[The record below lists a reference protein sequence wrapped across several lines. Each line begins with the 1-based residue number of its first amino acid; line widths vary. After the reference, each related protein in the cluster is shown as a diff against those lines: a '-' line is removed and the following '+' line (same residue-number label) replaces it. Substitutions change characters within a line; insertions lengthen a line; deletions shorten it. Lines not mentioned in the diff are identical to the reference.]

1 MLVTALIMGFAG
13 SIHCMGMCSPLAIA
27 VTHMTP
33 GIFLNKLIY
42 NLGRILMYSLFG
54 AVVSLAG
61 KVLPISGYQNLI
73 SLTLGVILLMVGVS
87 GLSIKLPLVAHG
99 LQQLSMFLKK
109 QFAHFL
115 QQKNYR
121 SVFILGL
128 FNGMLPCGLTFLAL
142 TFCLALTGPLEGFI
156 FMMLFGMGTL
166 PAMFG
171 LPILWSAALKK
182 LKWNLNK
189 VTTVLLIASG
199 GLLIARV
206 FLVAA
211 SHAHSVSEGI
221 DIVLCR

>member
-13 SIHCMGMCSPLAIA
+13 SVHCMGMCSPLAIA

-33 GIFLNKLIY
+33 GVFLNKLIY
-42 NLGRILMYSLFG
+42 NLGRILMYSLLG

-61 KVLPISGYQNLI
+61 KLFPISGYQNLV
-73 SLTLGVILLMVGVS
+73 SLTLGVLLLIIGVS
-87 GLSIKLPLVAHG
+87 GLSIRIPVVTQL
-99 LQQLSMFLKK
+99 LQQLSTFLKK
-109 QFAHFL
+109 QFGHFL
-115 QQKNYR
+115 QRKSYS
-121 SVFILGL
+121 SVFVLGL
-128 FNGMLPCGLTFLAL
+128 FNGMLPCGFTFIAL
-142 TFCLALTGPLEGFI
+142 TFCLAFNGPLEGFV

-171 LPILWSAALKK
+171 LPVLWSAVSKK
-182 LKWNLNK
+182 LNWNLNK

-211 SHAHSVSEGI
+211 THANSVSEGV